1 MKIARPEEKDL
12 QAVWNLINILN
23 TVSYELNPLKPINDD
38 GDFEFL
44 EDDDKA
50 KVLDKIVELHESCD
64 IQWLMTVLETLLS
77 PDNKIIDQEAETL
90 EFHPELKAAL
100 SCQTSTLKDAPQ
112 ATHMD
117 CKTALLEAEKGIFVR
132 RKAWSKFTP
141 TQYIKFIRH
150 ETEYYMHHVEDGEE
164 RMGDVYTP
172 TTVDIIA
179 DDWEVY
185 DPRNTKAG
193 IAHQTTPSQNN

>member
-50 KVLDKIVELHESCD
+50 KVLDKIVELHESCN
-64 IQWLMTVLETLLS
+64 IQWLMIVLETLLS
-77 PDNKIIDQEAETL
+77 PDNKIIDQEADTL

-100 SCQTSTLKDAPQ
+100 
-112 ATHMD
+112 
-117 CKTALLEAEKGIFVR
+117 
-132 RKAWSKFTP
+132 
-141 TQYIKFIRH
+141 
-150 ETEYYMHHVEDGEE
+150 
-164 RMGDVYTP
+164 
-172 TTVDIIA
+172 
-179 DDWEVY
+179 
-185 DPRNTKAG
+185 
-193 IAHQTTPSQNN
+193 

>member
-1 MKIARPEEKDL
+1 MKIAKPEEKDL

-77 PDNKIIDQEAETL
+77 PANKIIDQEADTL
-90 EFHPELKAAL
+90 EFHPEFKAAVL
-100 SCQTSTLKDAPQ
+100 
-112 ATHMD
+112 
-117 CKTALLEAEKGIFVR
+117 
-132 RKAWSKFTP
+132 
-141 TQYIKFIRH
+141 
-150 ETEYYMHHVEDGEE
+150 
-164 RMGDVYTP
+164 
-172 TTVDIIA
+172 
-179 DDWEVY
+179 
-185 DPRNTKAG
+185 N
-193 IAHQTTPSQNN
+193 

>member
-1 MKIARPEEKDL
+1 MKIERPEEKDL

-77 PDNKIIDQEAETL
+77 PDNKIIDQEAPTL
-90 EFHPELKAAL
+90 EFHPEFKAAVL
-100 SCQTSTLKDAPQ
+100 
-112 ATHMD
+112 
-117 CKTALLEAEKGIFVR
+117 
-132 RKAWSKFTP
+132 
-141 TQYIKFIRH
+141 
-150 ETEYYMHHVEDGEE
+150 
-164 RMGDVYTP
+164 
-172 TTVDIIA
+172 
-179 DDWEVY
+179 
-185 DPRNTKAG
+185 N
-193 IAHQTTPSQNN
+193 QNK

>member
-1 MKIARPEEKDL
+1 MKIAKPEEKDL

-77 PDNKIIDQEAETL
+77 PDNKIIDQEADTL
-90 EFHPELKAAL
+90 EFHPEFKAAVL
-100 SCQTSTLKDAPQ
+100 
-112 ATHMD
+112 
-117 CKTALLEAEKGIFVR
+117 
-132 RKAWSKFTP
+132 
-141 TQYIKFIRH
+141 
-150 ETEYYMHHVEDGEE
+150 
-164 RMGDVYTP
+164 
-172 TTVDIIA
+172 
-179 DDWEVY
+179 
-185 DPRNTKAG
+185 N
-193 IAHQTTPSQNN
+193 QNK

>member
-1 MKIARPEEKDL
+1 MNIARPEEKDL

-50 KVLDKIVELHESCD
+50 KVLDKIIEEYENCD

-77 PDNKIIDQEAETL
+77 PKNKIIDQESDII

-100 SCQTSTLKDAPQ
+100 SQK
-112 ATHMD
+112 
-117 CKTALLEAEKGIFVR
+117 
-132 RKAWSKFTP
+132 
-141 TQYIKFIRH
+141 
-150 ETEYYMHHVEDGEE
+150 
-164 RMGDVYTP
+164 
-172 TTVDIIA
+172 
-179 DDWEVY
+179 
-185 DPRNTKAG
+185 N
-193 IAHQTTPSQNN
+193 

>member
-77 PDNKIIDQEAETL
+77 PDNKIIDQEAPTL
-90 EFHPELKAAL
+90 EFHPEFKAAVL
-100 SCQTSTLKDAPQ
+100 
-112 ATHMD
+112 
-117 CKTALLEAEKGIFVR
+117 
-132 RKAWSKFTP
+132 
-141 TQYIKFIRH
+141 
-150 ETEYYMHHVEDGEE
+150 
-164 RMGDVYTP
+164 
-172 TTVDIIA
+172 
-179 DDWEVY
+179 
-185 DPRNTKAG
+185 N
-193 IAHQTTPSQNN
+193 QNK